1 MTKLDPAEIKRR
13 SANSLVE
20 TLGLEILEAGEKIAR
35 GRLVVAQ
42 RHLAPNGYL
51 HAASVVAL
59 ADTCCGYGTY
69 ADLPEGAAGFT
80 TAELKSNH
88 MGTLRAGTLCC
99 EATAQHQGRTTQVW
113 DARIF
118 AEDRPEKTIALF
130 RCTQIVLWP

>member
-1 MTKLDPAEIKRR
+1 MPKLDPAEMNRR
-13 SANSLVE
+13 SEGSLVE
-20 TLGLEILEAGEKIAR
+20 TLGLEILEAGDKLAR
-35 GRLVVAQ
+35 GRLAVEA

-69 ADLPEGAAGFT
+69 ADLPEGALGFT

-88 MGTLRAGTLCC
+88 MGTLRGGTLVC

-113 DARIF
+113 DARVF
-118 AEDRPEKTIALF
+118 AEERPEKTIALF